1 MKKIIYL
8 SVLLCGGIYVSGQK
22 SYQQYKQE
30 RQYAQQYANEQRQQF
45 NNDVNKALNQYNS
58 LTNQYLTLV
67 KKHKSTTYVEKNYP
81 KISKPMYDVQIRLLS
96 VGKSMTWSQSD
107 KYNEIHHKWLEIQD
121 LYGD

>member
-8 SVLLCGGIYVSGQK
+8 SVLLCGMYVSGQK

-30 RQYAQQYANEQRQQF
+30 KEYAQKYANEQRKQF
-45 NNDVNKALNQYNS
+45 NNDVNKALVRYNS
-58 LTNQYLTLV
+58 LTNQYLVLV
-67 KKHKSTTYVEKNYP
+67 KKHKSTSYVEKNYS

-96 VGKSMTWSQSD
+96 VGKSMTWDQSD